1 MVRFAPIYYLR
12 SMILSTELVR
22 RSEEKCELCSAQDNL
37 SGYQVPP
44 KSADKPENQIVV
56 CSFCLGQ
63 INDPSTMK
71 VNHWR
76 CLNESMWNT
85 EPAVQ
90 VMAFRLLT
98 RLENEDW
105 AQDLLGMIYMEDATR
120 EWAEDAGAAAVV
132 HKDSNGHVLQN
143 GDSVTLIQDLNVKGG
158 GFTAKRG
165 TAVRR
170 IRLVQDNAEHI
181 EGKVDGQQIVILT
194 KYVKRN

>member
-1 MVRFAPIYYLR
+1 
-12 SMILSTELVR
+12 MILSTELVQ
-22 RSEEKCELCSAQDNL
+22 RSESKCELCSSNDNV

-44 KSADKPENQIVV
+44 TVVDKPEYQIVV
-56 CSFCLGQ
+56 CANCLDQ
-63 INDPSTMK
+63 INDPSTMEI
-71 VNHWR
+71 NHWR
-76 CLNESMWNT
+76 CLNDSMWNT

-90 VMAFRLLT
+90 VMAFRMLA
-98 RLENEDW
+98 RLENEAW
-105 AQDLLGMIYMEDATR
+105 AQDLLGMIYMEDSTR
-120 EWAEDAGAAAVV
+120 EWAEEEGAAAVV

-181 EGKVDGQQIVILT
+181 EGKIDGQQIVILT
-194 KYVKRN
+194 KYVKKS